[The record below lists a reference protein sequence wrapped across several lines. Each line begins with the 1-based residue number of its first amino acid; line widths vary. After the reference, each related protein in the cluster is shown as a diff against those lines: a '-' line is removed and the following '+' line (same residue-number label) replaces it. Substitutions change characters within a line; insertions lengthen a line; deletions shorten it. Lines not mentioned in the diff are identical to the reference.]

1 MSGTTSPLQYLQQ
14 IGHLELLPGLVSR
27 ITVPTAVAHE
37 LAEGRRRGLDLPVPQ
52 SLPGI
57 DLREPSGEKAVR
69 LVADLGPGETE
80 MLLLA
85 LEQVDPVAILDAALA
100 RRYAEVLKIR
110 LTGTLG
116 VLLDA
121 KHRGLVSSVT
131 PLIDDLQRLGLR
143 WSEQMRRAVLR
154 RAEEP

>member
-1 MSGTTSPLQYLQQ
+1 MSGTTSPLQYLHQ
-14 IGHLELLPGLVSR
+14 IGHLELLPGLLSR
-27 ITVPTAVAHE
+27 ITAPTAVAYE

>member
-1 MSGTTSPLQYLQQ
+1 LRTSWPRAGAAASIYPFRKVC
-14 IGHLELLPGLVSR
+14 PGSTCENR
-27 ITVPTAVAHE
+27 
-37 LAEGRRRGLDLPVPQ
+37 
-52 SLPGI
+52 
-57 DLREPSGEKAVR
+57 
-69 LVADLGPGETE
+69 
-80 MLLLA
+80 
-85 LEQVDPVAILDAALA
+85 LDAALA